1 MRRQRKGG
9 MAAGIGDRE
18 AILEAVE
25 EAREDGILEGVNFN
39 SPVQTVVAGDKA
51 ALKRSE
57 GREAKGVKAI
67 PLASAQPSTAR

>member
-1 MRRQRKGG
+1 MMQEAGLDEEGNSQRAAWRQ
-9 MAAGIGDRE
+9 AIGDRE

-51 ALKRSE
+51 ALKRF
-57 GREAKGVKAI
+57 RRAAKQKA
-67 PLASAQPSTAR
+67 